1 MFDNTRIRAGVI
13 GAIAACGF
21 AGAFVAPAASQ
32 AKPVGSGGAQG
43 CGLYNVRTGTSSTVA
58 DGTTIIALSGSIY
71 KCVNGTWVKQP
82 GLVYV
87 GNPIGITSPIF
98 TPPPPGQ

>member
-1 MFDNTRIRAGVI
+1 M
-13 GAIAACGF
+13 
-21 AGAFVAPAASQ
+21 APAASQ
-32 AKPVGSGGAQG
+32 ARPPVGSGGAQG

-71 KCVNGTWVKQP
+71 TCVNGTWVKQP

-87 GNPIGITSPIF
+87 GNPIGITSPVF